1 MHTDNGGG
9 DYCPNC
15 DTGHIG
21 FTCLNHPELEF
32 SGKNIFGRSLFF
44 FGMKPGHGFPT
55 KNPDGTMR
63 ENNLLTAEGRVAR
76 ECDCSASMLVHV
88 CPVDGLG
95 YKNGKVVPLAVEVPA

>member
-1 MHTDNGGG
+1 MHNASGTGG

-44 FGMKPGHGFPT
+44 FGMKPGFGGVFE
-55 KNPDGTMR
+55 GR
-63 ENNLLTAEGRVAR
+63 ENKLLRLNTVTGELERAR
-76 ECDCSASMLVHV
+76 ECDCSARHLVHL
-88 CPVDGLG
+88 CPVDGLA
-95 YKNGKVVPLAVEVPA
+95 YKNGVTVPLAVELP